1 MEVEESKLV
10 EMGQRVERST
20 EVERWE
26 RERDDTIVVVGAVD
40 TTPGRSAGI
49 EAGPV
54 RVEVAVSV
62 GLETKTCEEVGVIW
76 RSERERR
83 RDEEEEE
90 EEEEER

>member
-1 MEVEESKLV
+1 M
-10 EMGQRVERST
+10 
-20 EVERWE
+20 
-26 RERDDTIVVVGAVD
+26 
-40 TTPGRSAGI
+40 
-49 EAGPV
+49 
-54 RVEVAVSV
+54 SV